1 MFLTAM
7 CIAIISLPIFYKF
20 LLEKDDIGWEKIFI
34 AIQAILCSLGVFMSV
49 CILWYFIKKIHIVYQ

>member
-20 LLEKDDIGWEKIFI
+20 LLEKDDIGWEKFFI
-34 AIQAILCSLGVFMSV
+34 VIQAILYSLWVFMLV
-49 CILWYFIKKIHIVYQ
+49 CIFGYLLKKYT

>member
-20 LLEKDDIGWEKIFI
+20 LLEKDDIGWEKFFI
-34 AIQAILCSLGVFMSV
+34 VIQAILCSLWIFMLA
-49 CILWYFIKKIHIVYQ
+49 CIFGYLLKKYT

>member
-20 LLEKDDIGWEKIFI
+20 LLEKDDIGWEKFFI
-34 AIQAILCSLGVFMSV
+34 AIQAILYSLWVFMLV
-49 CILWYFIKKIHIVYQ
+49 CIFGYLLKKYT